1 METKTSDAD
10 PPIDPVGK
18 EMYEAVLGK
27 ALFDEKNPPPL
38 SGVRE
43 LTVNHLFAKVWS
55 RSQVQS
61 GEPPPLSLQERRL
74 VTIALLAAQGR
85 TDQLKEHVTGAF
97 KAGVAIES
105 LTELMIHVA
114 HYAGWAAGSSGQR
127 IVLDVYDPKSDK
139 TCP

>member
-1 METKTSDAD
+1 METETSDAD

-27 ALFDEKNPPPL
+27 GLFEKDPPPL

-43 LTVNHLFAKVWS
+43 LTVNHLFAKIWS

-61 GEPPPLSLQERRL
+61 GETPLTLHERRL

-85 TDQLKEHVTGAF
+85 TDQLKEHVTGAH

-114 HYAGWAAGSSGQR
+114 HYAGWAAGSSGQH
-127 IVLDVYDPKSDK
+127 IVVEVYDPRSDK
-139 TCP
+139 NSR

>member
-1 METKTSDAD
+1 MQTSDAD
-10 PPIDPVGK
+10 PPIDPVGE

-27 ALFDEKNPPPL
+27 PLFDEEHPPPL

-55 RSQVQS
+55 RSRVKS
-61 GEPPPLSLQERRL
+61 GEPPLTLHERRL

-85 TDQLKEHVTGAF
+85 TDQLKEHVTGAH

-114 HYAGWAAGSSGQR
+114 HYAGWAAGSSGQHM
-127 IVLDVYDPKSDK
+127 VGKVYDPKKDK
-139 TCP
+139 SQ